1 MEKLRENTDLK
12 NDRLILKTYDD
23 LEREKEK
30 KFVNLIVEIIVAITL
45 KEYYEK
51 GD

>member
-1 MEKLRENTDLK
+1 MEKLRENTTLDDK
-12 NDRLILKTYDD
+12 IMLKTIIDI
-23 LEREKEK
+23 EQEKEM
-30 KFVNLIVEIIVAITL
+30 KFVTLIVEIIVAITL

>member
-12 NDRLILKTYDD
+12 NDQLILKTYDD